1 MKYECYKYLRIRYN
15 KIMSVRNKD
24 KVVYAKLSFIIVG
37 VCFDVH
43 NQLGRY
49 CREKQYGDLVEE
61 ILTERGIPFLR
72 EVVINN
78 TGNIVDYIVDGKIIL
93 ELKTKRVL
101 LKSDY
106 YQMQRYLQATG
117 LKLGILVNFRNEYLS
132 PKRVLKIDRFKLRN
146 ENS

>member
-93 ELKTKRVL
+93 ELKTK
-101 LKSDY
+101 K
-106 YQMQRYLQATG
+106 
-117 LKLGILVNFRNEYLS
+117 GIA
-132 PKRVLKIDRFKLRN
+132 
-146 ENS
+146 